1 MPTITPYKMD
11 IQQGNVVT
19 SEMLLKLRPGMTKSQ
34 VQFIM
39 GTPLLVDSFHSDRWD
54 YFYQLRKQGKVINQ
68 RRVILDFEGESLAR
82 VRGDVVPEG
91 TDIDALMA
99 DGKSSASET
108 KPVEA
113 AAIEPVIEVIEEPVI
128 ATEAV
133 EAVAEQEKATVTAE
147 PMKDEL
153 LDPVPE
159 AVVEAVA
166 PLPEVVDAAGSAQ
179 AVAKQK
185 AMQDELAEKEALVK
199 PPVVDAAKLD
209 AAKLEAAK
217 LEAAKLEAAKLE
229 AAKLEEMKVP
239 APPESEVVSQEV
251 AEPVKRRVKIPAPPV
266 MGPVAKKVK
275 PAPTPALPV
284 AEPALKAPEPVVV
297 PEPVAAPE
305 PELVDEK
312 AAEKVEEVV
321 EVLEET
327 PVARVPSSVE
337 APKAAKELPTQI
349 PSSITSE
356 RRAVLRL
363 ERQLDAGR
371 AEQAVP
377 VVETLPAVETE
388 ARSNASEVPPKLEP
402 STDSLPNQEEPGF
415 FERALEKIGF

>member
-1 MPTITPYKMD
+1 MPNFQKIITLFMTITIVGCGASVPTITPYKMD

-54 YFYQLRKQGKVINQ
+54 YFYRLRKQGKVINQ

-91 TDIDALMA
+91 ADIDALMA

-133 EAVAEQEKATVTAE
+133 EAVAEQEKATVTPE

-166 PLPEVVDAAGSAQ
+166 PL
-179 AVAKQK
+179 
-185 AMQDELAEKEALVK
+185 
-199 PPVVDAAKLD
+199 
-209 AAKLEAAK
+209 
-217 LEAAKLEAAKLE
+217 
-229 AAKLEEMKVP
+229 
-239 APPESEVVSQEV
+239 
-251 AEPVKRRVKIPAPPV
+251 
-266 MGPVAKKVK
+266 
-275 PAPTPALPV
+275 
-284 AEPALKAPEPVVV
+284 
-297 PEPVAAPE
+297 
-305 PELVDEK
+305 
-312 AAEKVEEVV
+312 
-321 EVLEET
+321 
-327 PVARVPSSVE
+327 
-337 APKAAKELPTQI
+337 

-377 VVETLPAVETE
+377 VVETLPAVEAE

>member
-1 MPTITPYKMD
+1 MPNFQKIITLFMTITIVGCGASMPTITPYKMD

-147 PMKDEL
+147 PMK
-153 LDPVPE
+153 
-159 AVVEAVA
+159 
-166 PLPEVVDAAGSAQ
+166 
-179 AVAKQK
+179 
-185 AMQDELAEKEALVK
+185 
-199 PPVVDAAKLD
+199 
-209 AAKLEAAK
+209 
-217 LEAAKLEAAKLE
+217 
-229 AAKLEEMKVP
+229 VP

-284 AEPALKAPEPVVV
+284 AEPAVKAPEPVVV